1 MLHNL
6 FALAKSI
13 NLVRNQKSI
22 FFLKNIENYKILY
35 GGSVNSNNA
44 SEIMDLKNVDGVLVG
59 GASLDALEYKKIM
72 NS

>member
-1 MLHNL
+1 MFYVGASLANWEL
-6 FALAKSI
+6 FK
-13 NLVRNQKSI
+13 LVV
-22 FFLKNIENYKILY
+22 
-35 GGSVNSNNA
+35 SVNSNNA